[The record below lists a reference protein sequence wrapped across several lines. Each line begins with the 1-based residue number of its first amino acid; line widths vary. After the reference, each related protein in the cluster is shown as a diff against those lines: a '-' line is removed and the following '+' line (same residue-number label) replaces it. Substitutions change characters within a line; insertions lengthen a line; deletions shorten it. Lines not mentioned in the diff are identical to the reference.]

1 MWGIDCGKFN
11 GLFLFLN
18 WAYIVETRITEG
30 DSYRGV
36 TSVGFNSQGC
46 AQF

>member
-11 GLFLFLN
+11 ALFLVLN

-30 DSYRGV
+30 DFHRGV

-46 AQF
+46 TQF

>member
-1 MWGIDCGKFN
+1 MWGTDCGKFN

-30 DSYRGV
+30 DFYRGV

-46 AQF
+46 TQF